1 MGLGL
6 ALKPADP
13 LVYYLAAYKLNEI
26 GKLLTFAMQNSFP
39 QFIFIDK
46 YLKFKEIVYLI
57 HDIKFEMCRALFY
70 VNFHPYFRQ

>member
-1 MGLGL
+1 
-6 ALKPADP
+6 
-13 LVYYLAAYKLNEI
+13 
-26 GKLLTFAMQNSFP
+26 MQNSFH